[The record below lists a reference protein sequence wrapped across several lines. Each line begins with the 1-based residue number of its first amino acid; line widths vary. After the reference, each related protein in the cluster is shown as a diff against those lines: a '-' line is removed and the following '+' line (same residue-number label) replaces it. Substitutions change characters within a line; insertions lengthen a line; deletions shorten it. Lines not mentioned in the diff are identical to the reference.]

1 MGRAQ
6 NTENV
11 FSADGLLPPDQK
23 RGHILGAYNE
33 REAAYSTEGGT
44 QKRTLTARVGCNQ
57 LCDMLM
63 LSIELSRVGAW
74 SNRSVR
80 HTLVPYYEGLRTQRL

>member
-57 LCDMLM
+57 LRDMLM
-63 LSIELSRVGAW
+63 LSIEFSRVGAW
-74 SNRSVR
+74 SNRSVW
-80 HTLVPYYEGLRTQRL
+80 HTLVHVVYGM

>member
-23 RGHILGAYNE
+23 RGHILSAYNE
-33 REAAYSTEGGT
+33 RGRVLHGRRYSKENP
-44 QKRTLTARVGCNQ
+44 L
-57 LCDMLM
+57 L
-63 LSIELSRVGAW
+63 
-74 SNRSVR
+74 R
-80 HTLVPYYEGLRTQRL
+80 HTLVHVVYGM